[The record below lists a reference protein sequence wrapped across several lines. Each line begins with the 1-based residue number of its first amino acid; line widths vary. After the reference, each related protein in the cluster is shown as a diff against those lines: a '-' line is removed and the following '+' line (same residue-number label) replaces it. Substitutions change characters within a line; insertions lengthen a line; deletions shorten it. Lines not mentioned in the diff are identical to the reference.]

1 MSDEL
6 LFPSQGVISTPSW
19 SYLRGLGLP
28 WFSLF
33 SVHAYVLVM
42 IQHGDITNRFDTI
55 TFSTFSSKNPF
66 HNFYKF
72 QNFKFCLYIFSSSGS
87 SSTSLILQICWI
99 PADLLGRIQEHGGE
113 TSNKNTISKQIISIN
128 CTVLSCVWYE
138 NYNILE
144 RRTNSYCLSSR
155 GYSEHRD
162 RKMIMRA

>member
-42 IQHGDITNRFDTI
+42 IQHGDITNRFDTT

-66 HNFYKF
+66 HNFHKF
-72 QNFKFCLYIFSSSGS
+72 QNFKFCLYLFSSSGS

-113 TSNKNTISKQIISIN
+113 TSNKNTTSKQIISIN
-128 CTVLSCVWYE
+128 RTVLSCIWYE